1 MSITIGRVSR
11 RPEWPIWAVGAF
23 VLWVA
28 LGVGTIWLAEAT
40 GHDVTLC
47 AFKRLTGLA
56 CPTCG
61 VTRSAGQAI
70 QGNVVGAFLMQ
81 PLMVIVI
88 GAFLLLTGLRVA
100 FGRRIHLEMAP
111 VTRRACIG
119 LFVAAAVANWVYVIN
134 VVG

>member
-1 MSITIGRVSR
+1 MGA
-11 RPEWPIWAVGAF
+11 IWF
-23 VLWVA
+23 
-28 LGVGTIWLAEAT
+28 AEAN
-40 GHDVTLC
+40 GRDVTLC
-47 AFKRLTGLA
+47 TFKRLSGLA

-61 VTRSAGQAI
+61 ITRSAGQAI
-70 QGNVVGAFLMQ
+70 QGNVVGAFLIQ
-81 PLMVIVI
+81 PLLVTVI